1 MKTLLSSY
9 IGSSSDMYKSNKVAT
24 AAAAAAAA
32 ATLGVDMMERSV
44 YLLDPPRSWKQVEA
58 M

>member
-24 AAAAAAAA
+24 AAAA

>member
-9 IGSSSDMYKSNKVAT
+9 IGSSSDIYKSNKVAT
-24 AAAAAAAA
+24 AAAAAA